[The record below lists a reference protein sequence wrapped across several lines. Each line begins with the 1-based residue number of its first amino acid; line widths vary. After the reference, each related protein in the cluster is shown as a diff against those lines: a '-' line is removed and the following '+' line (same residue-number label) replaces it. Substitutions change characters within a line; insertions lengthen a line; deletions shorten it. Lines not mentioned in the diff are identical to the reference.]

1 MIIRISWT
9 VSPNHGG
16 AVDPSAVVRV
26 TLSEPPDP
34 ATVTDTAILL
44 KLKADNGQPSPVAK
58 RLAIDGAT
66 ITITAEDELLEASV
80 YEVEI
85 TSELTDRQGLA
96 LENAPFLSDFTTS
109 GVFHSANLDPGTLW
123 VTVPERQDGSGGVE
137 VAPDGELGAVMV
149 CGAAAL
155 ALPGTL
161 VDVTHYNYGAAAP
174 SGRTETITA
183 TDPDGIRDPNT
194 NCAAILAEA
203 DYEGRCLTE
212 VSPGEYQPGSFCVAF
227 DNVAAGDRFLIGVE
241 DAFGNRVEIDAGNM
255 RDERT
260 GEEVIDS
267 RGGVVTFPADE
278 SYAAIVPEGA
288 FDLPTKVRI
297 TPLTD
302 PPIGAYGGDLA
313 AQPVLTSFD
322 QGKVELIG
330 AVDLDF
336 EGTAQV
342 NIDISVPAPGDALE
356 DDQYIATQI
365 VNFRGSDEQTMVDVA
380 SYDAATDLVTT
391 EFFDGLPLIIGA
403 GSFGV
408 HRAVA
413 CLAFAT
419 GFTKIGDTVA
429 AGVVPGGILG
439 ASLPFPVTT
448 TALKK
453 FAVPVPCDQPLTIEI
468 TQFDSQPIDD
478 KSCGP
483 AGGLSRGESCQLLGP
498 LTDDEN
504 PPIVQDTSV
513 LEGDVAADP
522 LAPLEVVYSESL
534 HPDSVS
540 DESCE
545 VVDSE
550 GRTVEGKCKLSADG
564 RVITFVPDIRLRF
577 DETYTFRIQGVTDE
591 GGNAPLDPF
600 QTTFSTFA
608 PRIIGR
614 IEGID
619 ARDVVWIEPT
629 SLGLS
634 PCVDLIAVAEG
645 GNIEGRDDHMGGIVI
660 YDVTDPLNPTRV
672 AEAATA
678 GTDNA
683 LEFIVPSQPLVT
695 VDAGTFNG
703 PFLFSVDGIGAI
715 QSEDRYG
722 VFRIFELRQQS
733 GEIEI
738 VPVASRI
745 VNQSANSYAAL
756 NSGDPQSTILGSA
769 IDRVPNDVGVPMGV
783 AGFGSQ
789 IAYVANNPFIGI
801 QAIAFD
807 DFVTEPL
814 AVAQVDATMLG
825 IYRDLDTLGNKVIA
839 VAQVDSKSRMQIIDP
854 GLAGVVAWEES
865 PTGRATSVLGV
876 EGWQARPELGSEET
890 VSVDLAIAAGPAGVS
905 VFAANSTSGVLTP
918 QDISGTGRIATPGEP
933 AGLSIDRETGLLF
946 VADGSAG
953 LTIVDLETPGGR
965 LERDGIDERVLGS
978 SSLYGA
984 QAKSVAVWDSLFQ
997 VKTAALGTGD
1007 GGLFLVDLGLLDS
1020 GSTQSAGGGATTS
1033 ALNPTVNENCEEED
1047 RVEFG
1052 PGPAVLDD
1060 NCSGFDRSEESGPWL
1075 MVPLNGSNQVRVNS
1089 MGPKEKQ
1096 LSVSPESAASV
1107 TRAGG
1112 GVASIVEGTRTSM
1125 LQISG
1130 LLAADV
1136 VVTATVD
1143 DSGSHVAIQE
1153 ELNVTVRPQR
1163 SLRVAIRRILLP
1175 AEDPAQRKRLPTQ
1188 GELQSYLDLVFKLQT
1203 NVAIAV
1209 EVHQDEI
1216 VNYDTSPADGG
1227 LSCGEGLL
1235 GPQCS
1240 DSETSTVLGQS
1251 FVEQA
1256 PDLKNIFVVGSIKI
1270 TDPGVIRDGE
1280 LVENVLHGATDV
1292 DEGLTI
1298 LQDQTTNDLLQT
1310 TAHEVGHLLG
1320 LSKHAEAEGDLMH
1333 EKDQP
1338 KGSGCRLRRA
1348 DWDTVN
1354 PRDPE

>member
-1 MIIRISWT
+1 MLIIRISWT

-44 KLKADNGQPSPVAK
+44 KLRADNGQPSPVAK

-96 LENAPFLSDFTTS
+96 LEGAPFLSDFTTS

-302 PPIGAYGGDLA
+302 PPIGLYGGDLT

-336 EGTAQV
+336 EGAAKV

-391 EFFDGLPLIIGA
+391 EFFDGLPLIIA
-403 GSFGV
+403 GGFFGV
-408 HRAVA
+408 HRASE

-419 GFTKIGDTVA
+419 GYAKVGEAFSN
-429 AGVVPGGILG
+429 GVIPGGILG
-439 ASLPFPVTT
+439 ASLPFAVTT
-448 TALKK
+448 TALNK
-453 FAVPVPCDQPLTIEI
+453 FAVPVPCDQPLTIKI

-478 KSCGP
+478 KPCGP

-591 GGNAPLDPF
+591 GGNAPLDPY

-825 IYRDLDTLGNKVIA
+825 IYRDVDTLGNKVIA
-839 VAQVDSKSRMQIIDP
+839 VAQIDSKSRMQIIDP

-890 VSVDLAIAAGPAGVS
+890 VVVDLAIAAGPAGVS

-1007 GGLFLVDLGLLDS
+1007 GGLFLVDLGLLDL
-1020 GSTQSAGGGATTS
+1020 GNTQSAGGGATTS
-1033 ALNPTVNENCEEED
+1033 TLNPTVNEDCEQED
-1047 RVEFG
+1047 RVEYVSVPEVNCNSRFDRYQGDAWLLVPLGGESDVVARTMGPGSKDLLIAVGSGAGNASIAVSGGLGSRISPGADESTVVLTGLTVGDTVLRAFVEGSVVEEGLNIAVRSTRQMSVVIRRVAPPGSFHSIPLPDVGELRKYLSDVYEQAAISVDVSLGDDLEFVYDTNGTAVFEPMEATLLLDHISAEPGDPTIHIFLLDRHVDPTTAGQAIISGNRAFIGIFYESVGGDGPFDAFQTIAHEIGHHAIGFLGDLEIGGLNGVGRSLYDRFFG
-1052 PGPAVLDD
+1052 PSHNVRESFLMFKK
-1060 NCSGFDRSEESGPWL
+1060 SGKRSE
-1075 MVPLNGSNQVRVNS
+1075 RC
-1089 MGPKEKQ
+1089 Q
-1096 LSVSPESAASV
+1096 LGKVFWD
-1107 TRAGG
+1107 
-1112 GVASIVEGTRTSM
+1112 
-1125 LQISG
+1125 
-1130 LLAADV
+1130 LA
-1136 VVTATVD
+1136 
-1143 DSGSHVAIQE
+1143 
-1153 ELNVTVRPQR
+1153 N
-1163 SLRVAIRRILLP
+1163 P
-1175 AEDPAQRKRLPTQ
+1175 A
-1188 GELQSYLDLVFKLQT
+1188 
-1203 NVAIAV
+1203 AV
-1209 EVHQDEI
+1209 E
-1216 VNYDTSPADGG
+1216 
-1227 LSCGEGLL
+1227 
-1235 GPQCS
+1235 
-1240 DSETSTVLGQS
+1240 
-1251 FVEQA
+1251 
-1256 PDLKNIFVVGSIKI
+1256 
-1270 TDPGVIRDGE
+1270 
-1280 LVENVLHGATDV
+1280 
-1292 DEGLTI
+1292 
-1298 LQDQTTNDLLQT
+1298 
-1310 TAHEVGHLLG
+1310 
-1320 LSKHAEAEGDLMH
+1320 
-1333 EKDQP
+1333 
-1338 KGSGCRLRRA
+1338 
-1348 DWDTVN
+1348 
-1354 PRDPE
+1354 